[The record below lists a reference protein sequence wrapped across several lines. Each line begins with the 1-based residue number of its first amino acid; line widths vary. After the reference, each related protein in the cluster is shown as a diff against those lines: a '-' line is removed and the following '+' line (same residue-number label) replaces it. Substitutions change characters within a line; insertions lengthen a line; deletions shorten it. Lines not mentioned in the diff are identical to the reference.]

1 MAIVTGD
8 ETCEEPRIRTNKVA
22 RSNLRVKPGN
32 FISIYPCPDI
42 KYGNRVHILPL
53 NDTIEDILGIVFIAY
68 WKLEIS

>member
-1 MAIVTGD
+1 VAIVTGD
-8 ETCEEPRIRTNKVA
+8 ETCEEPKIRMNKVA
-22 RSNLRVKPGN
+22 RSNLRVKLGD

-53 NDTIEDILGIVFIAY
+53 NNTIEGIIGIVFIAY